1 MRKIKYKT
9 LTIQDFLSI
18 GKDSLTIDFQNGLN
32 LITGTNID
40 NPERR
45 NGTGKSAIIEGFYYA
60 LFGTTIRD
68 IKKEFVINNVT
79 KGKGRIEL
87 VFDVATDTGTST
99 YKVIRQLKP
108 STVELY
114 KCGDEDVDIAKDSI
128 ANTNRYICE
137 LIGSNPVI
145 CKSCDILS
153 LSDNTPFMG
162 KKPEEKRKFIEDIF
176 TLEIFGKMLKDL
188 KEEIR
193 TVKADSSISLAKIEE
208 ISKNLVSLQSQY
220 ESQQKEID
228 ERETILQNKKT
239 DLISKITKI
248 KEEIDSIVIGDIDP
262 PTAENVK
269 LHDAWAK
276 VDAQLAK
283 IQTQTSDLQAT
294 RKIKLAEILQAT
306 DVGGVACD
314 KCLQDI
320 PHTHIEFL
328 NARKVELQATID
340 ELNLAVISKN
350 EDKAS
355 WDARKNKIR
364 EKIAANQTFIGN
376 SNSDKLRKETLE
388 RSIDQYEE
396 SLKNLEDDEN
406 SLSGFLSATLKTIE
420 EGKTRAEEE
429 TENYTDLKEI
439 AEDLEVGKFIL
450 GEEGIK
456 SFVIK
461 RLLDML
467 NASIQKYINALGMTM
482 KCKFDEYFDEKITND
497 KGKDISYWN
506 FSGGERRTVDLACAW
521 AFKDIKKKISG
532 ISSNVEFMDEIFDS
546 AFDERGLD
554 LLIEVLKDRI
564 DKNGLSCYAISH
576 RKETLKHVDGEIINL
591 EKENGVTRRIAS

>member
-1 MRKIKYKT
+1 MRKIKYKS
-9 LTIQDFLSI
+9 LKIQDFLSI

-32 LITGTNID
+32 LITGINID

-79 KGKGRIEL
+79 KGKGSIEL
-87 VFDVATDTGTST
+87 VFDVSTDTGTNT
-99 YKVIRQLKP
+99 YKVVRQLKP

-114 KCGDEDVDIAKDSI
+114 KCGDEDEDIAKDSI

-188 KEEIR
+188 KDEIK
-193 TVKADSSISLAKIEE
+193 TNKSDSSISLTKIEE

-220 ESQQKEID
+220 ELQKKEID
-228 ERETILQNKKT
+228 EREEILIKKKSE
-239 DLISKITKI
+239 LLLKI
-248 KEEIDSIVIGDIDP
+248 KTLTEEVEDIKLVDINPIVEDNI
-262 PTAENVK
+262 K
-269 LHDAWAK
+269 LHDAWTKVDGVIAK
-276 VDAQLAK
+276 V
-283 IQTQTSDLQAT
+283 QTATSDLQAT
-294 RKIKLAEILQAT
+294 RKLKIAELLNASNI
-306 DVGGVACD
+306 GGASCD
-314 KCLQDI
+314 KCLQKI

-328 NARKVELQATID
+328 NSQKEELQSEID
-340 ELNLAVISKN
+340 KLNLLIISKG
-350 EDKAS
+350 EERQVWDDK
-355 WDARKNKIR
+355 KNKVR
-364 EKIAANQTFIGN
+364 ERIAKNQTDIGN

-388 RSIDQYEE
+388 RTIEQYEE

-406 SLSGFLSATLKTIE
+406 SLSGFLNATLKTIE
-420 EGKTRAEEE
+420 ESKTRSEEE
-429 TENYTDLKEI
+429 TENYTILNQNG
-439 AEDLEVGKFIL
+439 EDLEVCKFIL

-456 SFVIK
+456 SFIIK

-467 NASIQKYINALGMTM
+467 NSSIQKYINSLGMTM

-532 ISSNVEFMDEIFDS
+532 VSSNVEFMDEIFDS

-554 LLIEVLKDRI
+554 LLIEVLKERI

-576 RKETLKHVDGEIINL
+576 RKETLKHVDGEIVNV
-591 EKENGVTRRIAS
+591 EKENGITRRISS